1 MHTIIAPQIKLKKKN
16 IMTIYLINNT
26 HTYNDIT
33 NELKNIKTGKMIK
46 IAAMR
51 VKCLEYMLN
60 HAQQEIIYK
69 RQLTNALWGE
79 RGQFISDANLTQI
92 LYLLRRD
99 LKGFGLSQFFSTVP
113 RTGIKVDAEIII
125 SNEKPKK
132 TSSLRRAQYKYMVL
146 FFASLSMIT
155 MIIFLMQ

>member
-1 MHTIIAPQIKLKKKN
+1 
-16 IMTIYLINNT
+16 MTIYLINST
-26 HTYNDIT
+26 HTYNDKT

-51 VKCLEYMLN
+51 IKCLEYMLN

-69 RQLTNALWGE
+69 KQLTNELWGE
-79 RGQFISDANLTQI
+79 RSQFISDANLTQI

-113 RTGIKVDAEIII
+113 RTGIKVDANIII
-125 SNEKPKK
+125 SNENKNHP
-132 TSSLRRAQYKYMVL
+132 SSLKKEGYKYMALL
-146 FFASLSMIT
+146 FALLTMVIT
-155 MIIFLMQ
+155 VIYL

>member
-1 MHTIIAPQIKLKKKN
+1 
-16 IMTIYLINNT
+16 MTIYLINST
-26 HTYNDIT
+26 HTYNDKT

-51 VKCLEYMLN
+51 IKCLEYMLN

-69 RQLTNALWGE
+69 KQLTNELWGE
-79 RGQFISDANLTQI
+79 RSQFISDANLTQI

-113 RTGIKVDAEIII
+113 RTGIKVDANIII
-125 SNEKPKK
+125 SNENKNHP
-132 TSSLRRAQYKYMVL
+132 SSLKKEGYKYMALL
-146 FFASLSMIT
+146 FALLTMVIT
-155 MIIFLMQ
+155 VI

>member
-1 MHTIIAPQIKLKKKN
+1 
-16 IMTIYLINNT
+16 MTIYLINST
-26 HTYNDIT
+26 HTYNDKT

-51 VKCLEYMLN
+51 IKCLEYMLN

-69 RQLTNALWGE
+69 KQLTNELWGE
-79 RGQFISDANLTQI
+79 RSQFISDANLTQI

-113 RTGIKVDAEIII
+113 RTGIKVGANIII
-125 SNEKPKK
+125 SNENKNHP
-132 TSSLRRAQYKYMVL
+132 SSLKKEGYKYMALL
-146 FFASLSMIT
+146 FALLTMVIT
-155 MIIFLMQ
+155 VIYLIQ

>member
-1 MHTIIAPQIKLKKKN
+1 
-16 IMTIYLINNT
+16 
-26 HTYNDIT
+26 HTYNDKT

-51 VKCLEYMLN
+51 IKCLEYMLN

-69 RQLTNALWGE
+69 KQLTNELWGE
-79 RGQFISDANLTQI
+79 RSQFISDANLTQI

-113 RTGIKVDAEIII
+113 RTGIKVDANIII
-125 SNEKPKK
+125 SNENKNLP
-132 TSSLRRAQYKYMVL
+132 SSLKKEGDKYIAL
-146 FFASLSMIT
+146 FFALLT
-155 MIIFLMQ
+155 MVIMVIYLIQ

>member
-1 MHTIIAPQIKLKKKN
+1 
-16 IMTIYLINNT
+16 MTIYLINST
-26 HTYNDIT
+26 HTYNDKT

-51 VKCLEYMLN
+51 IKCLEYMLN

-69 RQLTNALWGE
+69 KQLTNELWGE
-79 RGQFISDANLTQI
+79 RSQFISDANLTQI

-113 RTGIKVDAEIII
+113 RTGIKVDAKIII
-125 SNEKPKK
+125 SNEKKNLP
-132 TSSLRRAQYKYMVL
+132 SSLKKEEYKYIAL
-146 FFASLSMIT
+146 FFALLT
-155 MIIFLMQ
+155 MVLTVIYLIQ

>member
-1 MHTIIAPQIKLKKKN
+1 
-16 IMTIYLINNT
+16 MTIYLINST
-26 HTYNDIT
+26 HTYNDKT

-51 VKCLEYMLN
+51 IKCLEYMLN

-69 RQLTNALWGE
+69 KQLTNELWGE
-79 RGQFISDANLTQI
+79 RSQFIRDANLTQI

-113 RTGIKVDAEIII
+113 RTGIKVDANIII
-125 SNEKPKK
+125 SNEKKNLP
-132 TSSLRRAQYKYMVL
+132 SSLKKEGDKYIAL
-146 FFASLSMIT
+146 FFALLT
-155 MIIFLMQ
+155 MVIMVIYLIQ

>member
-1 MHTIIAPQIKLKKKN
+1 
-16 IMTIYLINNT
+16 MTIYLINST
-26 HTYNDIT
+26 HTYNDKT

-51 VKCLEYMLN
+51 IKCLEYMLN

-69 RQLTNALWGE
+69 KQLTNELWGE
-79 RGQFISDANLTQI
+79 RSQFISDANLTQI

-113 RTGIKVDAEIII
+113 RTGIKVDANIII
-125 SNEKPKK
+125 SNENKAASLFFKK
-132 TSSLRRAQYKYMVL
+132 EAYKYMAL
-146 FFASLSMIT
+146 FFALLTMVIT
-155 MIIFLMQ
+155 VIHLIR

>member
-1 MHTIIAPQIKLKKKN
+1 
-16 IMTIYLINNT
+16 MTIYLINST
-26 HTYNDIT
+26 HTYNDKT

-51 VKCLEYMLN
+51 IKCLEYMLN

-69 RQLTNALWGE
+69 KQLTSELWGE
-79 RGQFISDANLTQI
+79 RSQFISDANLTQI

-113 RTGIKVDAEIII
+113 RTGIKVDANIII
-125 SNEKPKK
+125 SNENKNHP
-132 TSSLRRAQYKYMVL
+132 SSLKKEGYKYMALL
-146 FFASLSMIT
+146 FALLT
-155 MIIFLMQ
+155 MVIMVIYSIR

>member
-1 MHTIIAPQIKLKKKN
+1 
-16 IMTIYLINNT
+16 MTIYLINST
-26 HTYNDIT
+26 HTYNDKT

-51 VKCLEYMLN
+51 IKCLEYMLN

-69 RQLTNALWGE
+69 KQLTNELWGE
-79 RGQFISDANLTQI
+79 RSQFISDANLTQI

-113 RTGIKVDAEIII
+113 RTGIKVDANIII
-125 SNEKPKK
+125 SNENKNLP
-132 TSSLRRAQYKYMVL
+132 SSLKKEGDKYIAL
-146 FFASLSMIT
+146 FFALLTMVIT
-155 MIIFLMQ
+155 VIYLIQ

>member
-1 MHTIIAPQIKLKKKN
+1 
-16 IMTIYLINNT
+16 MTIYLINST
-26 HTYNDIT
+26 HTYNDKT

-51 VKCLEYMLN
+51 IKCLEYMLN

-69 RQLTNALWGE
+69 KQLTNELWGE
-79 RGQFISDANLTQI
+79 RSQFISDANLTKI

-113 RTGIKVDAEIII
+113 RTGIKVDANIII
-125 SNEKPKK
+125 SNENKNHP
-132 TSSLRRAQYKYMVL
+132 SSLKKEGYKYMALL
-146 FFASLSMIT
+146 FALLTMVIT
-155 MIIFLMQ
+155 VIYLIQ

>member
-1 MHTIIAPQIKLKKKN
+1 
-16 IMTIYLINNT
+16 MTIYLINST
-26 HTYNDIT
+26 HTYNDKT

-51 VKCLEYMLN
+51 IKCLEYMLN

-69 RQLTNALWGE
+69 KQLTNELWGE
-79 RGQFISDANLTQI
+79 ISQFISDANLTQI

-113 RTGIKVDAEIII
+113 RTGIKVDANIII
-125 SNEKPKK
+125 SNENKNHP
-132 TSSLRRAQYKYMVL
+132 SSLKKEGYKYMALL
-146 FFASLSMIT
+146 FALLTMVIT
-155 MIIFLMQ
+155 VIYLIQ

>member
-1 MHTIIAPQIKLKKKN
+1 
-16 IMTIYLINNT
+16 
-26 HTYNDIT
+26 NDKT

-51 VKCLEYMLN
+51 IKCLEYMLN

-69 RQLTNALWGE
+69 KQLTNELWGE
-79 RGQFISDANLTQI
+79 RSQFISDANLTQI

-113 RTGIKVDAEIII
+113 RTGIKVDANIII
-125 SNEKPKK
+125 SNENKNHP
-132 TSSLRRAQYKYMVL
+132 SSLKKEGYKYMALL
-146 FFASLSMIT
+146 FALLTMVIT
-155 MIIFLMQ
+155 VIYLIQ

>member
-1 MHTIIAPQIKLKKKN
+1 
-16 IMTIYLINNT
+16 MTIYLINST
-26 HTYNDIT
+26 HTYNDKT

-51 VKCLEYMLN
+51 IKCLEYMLN

-69 RQLTNALWGE
+69 KQLSNELWGE
-79 RGQFISDANLTQI
+79 RSQFISDANLTQI

-113 RTGIKVDAEIII
+113 RTGIKVDANIII
-125 SNEKPKK
+125 SNENKNLP
-132 TSSLRRAQYKYMVL
+132 SSLKKEGDKYIAL
-146 FFASLSMIT
+146 FFALLT
-155 MIIFLMQ
+155 MVIMVIYLIR

>member
-1 MHTIIAPQIKLKKKN
+1 
-16 IMTIYLINNT
+16 MTIYLINST
-26 HTYNDIT
+26 HTYNDKT

-51 VKCLEYMLN
+51 IKCLEYMLN

-69 RQLTNALWGE
+69 KQLTNELWGE
-79 RGQFISDANLTQI
+79 RSQFISDANLTQI

-113 RTGIKVDAEIII
+113 RTGIKVDAKIII
-125 SNEKPKK
+125 SNEKKNLP
-132 TSSLRRAQYKYMVL
+132 SSLKKEEYKYIVL
-146 FFASLSMIT
+146 FFALLTTVIMVIYL
-155 MIIFLMQ
+155 IR

>member
-1 MHTIIAPQIKLKKKN
+1 
-16 IMTIYLINNT
+16 MTIYLINST
-26 HTYNDIT
+26 HTYNDKT

-51 VKCLEYMLN
+51 IKCLEYMLN

-69 RQLTNALWGE
+69 KQLTNELWGE
-79 RGQFISDANLTQI
+79 RSQFISDANLTQI

-113 RTGIKVDAEIII
+113 RTGIKVDANIII
-125 SNEKPKK
+125 SNENKNLPYSLKK
-132 TSSLRRAQYKYMVL
+132 EGDKYIAL
-146 FFASLSMIT
+146 FFALLT
-155 MIIFLMQ
+155 MVIMVIYLIQ

>member
-1 MHTIIAPQIKLKKKN
+1 
-16 IMTIYLINNT
+16 MTIYLINST
-26 HTYNDIT
+26 HTYNDKT

-51 VKCLEYMLN
+51 IKCLEYMLN

-69 RQLTNALWGE
+69 KQLTNELWGE
-79 RGQFISDANLTQI
+79 RSQFISDANLTQI

-113 RTGIKVDAEIII
+113 RTGIKVDANIII
-125 SNEKPKK
+125 NNENKNHP
-132 TSSLRRAQYKYMVL
+132 SSLKKEGYKYMALL
-146 FFASLSMIT
+146 FALLTMVIT
-155 MIIFLMQ
+155 VIYLIQ

>member
-1 MHTIIAPQIKLKKKN
+1 
-16 IMTIYLINNT
+16 YLINST
-26 HTYNDIT
+26 HTYNDKT

-51 VKCLEYMLN
+51 IKCLEYMLN

-69 RQLTNALWGE
+69 KQLTNELWGE
-79 RGQFISDANLTQI
+79 RSQFISDANLTQI

-113 RTGIKVDAEIII
+113 RTGIKVDANIII
-125 SNEKPKK
+125 SNENKNHP
-132 TSSLRRAQYKYMVL
+132 SSLKKEGYKYMALL
-146 FFASLSMIT
+146 FALLTMVIT
-155 MIIFLMQ
+155 VIYLIQ

>member
-1 MHTIIAPQIKLKKKN
+1 MA
-16 IMTIYLINNT
+16 IYLINST
-26 HTYNDIT
+26 HTYNDKT

-51 VKCLEYMLN
+51 IKCLEYMLN

-69 RQLTNALWGE
+69 KQLTNELWGE
-79 RGQFISDANLTQI
+79 RSQFISDANLTQI

-113 RTGIKVDAEIII
+113 RTGIKVDANIII
-125 SNEKPKK
+125 SNENKNHP
-132 TSSLRRAQYKYMVL
+132 SSLKKEGYKYMALL
-146 FFASLSMIT
+146 FALLT
-155 MIIFLMQ
+155 MVIMVIYSIR

>member
-1 MHTIIAPQIKLKKKN
+1 
-16 IMTIYLINNT
+16 MTIYLINST
-26 HTYNDIT
+26 HTYNDKT

-51 VKCLEYMLN
+51 IKCLEYMLN

-69 RQLTNALWGE
+69 KQLTNELWGE
-79 RGQFISDANLTQI
+79 RSQFISDANLTQI

-113 RTGIKVDAEIII
+113 RTGIKVDANIII
-125 SNEKPKK
+125 SNENKNLP
-132 TSSLRRAQYKYMVL
+132 SSLKKEGDKYIAL
-146 FFASLSMIT
+146 FFALLAMVI
-155 MIIFLMQ
+155 MVIYLIQ

>member
-1 MHTIIAPQIKLKKKN
+1 
-16 IMTIYLINNT
+16 MTIYLINST
-26 HTYNDIT
+26 HTYNDKT

-51 VKCLEYMLN
+51 IKCLKYMLN

-69 RQLTNALWGE
+69 KQLTNELWGE
-79 RGQFISDANLTQI
+79 RSQFISDANLTQI

-113 RTGIKVDAEIII
+113 RTGIKVDANIII
-125 SNEKPKK
+125 SNENKNHP
-132 TSSLRRAQYKYMVL
+132 SSLKKEGYKYMALL
-146 FFASLSMIT
+146 FALLTMVIT
-155 MIIFLMQ
+155 VIYLIQ

>member
-1 MHTIIAPQIKLKKKN
+1 
-16 IMTIYLINNT
+16 T
-26 HTYNDIT
+26 HTYNDKT

-51 VKCLEYMLN
+51 IKCLEYMLN

-69 RQLTNALWGE
+69 KQLTNELWGE
-79 RGQFISDANLTQI
+79 RSQFISDANLTQI

-113 RTGIKVDAEIII
+113 RTGIKVDANIII
-125 SNEKPKK
+125 SNENKNHP
-132 TSSLRRAQYKYMVL
+132 SSLKKEGYKYMALL
-146 FFASLSMIT
+146 FALLT
-155 MIIFLMQ
+155 MVIMVIYSIR

>member
-1 MHTIIAPQIKLKKKN
+1 
-16 IMTIYLINNT
+16 
-26 HTYNDIT
+26 TYNDKT

-51 VKCLEYMLN
+51 IKCLEYMLN

-69 RQLTNALWGE
+69 KQLTNELWGE
-79 RGQFISDANLTQI
+79 RSQFISDANLTQI

-113 RTGIKVDAEIII
+113 RTGIKVDANIII
-125 SNEKPKK
+125 SNENKNLP
-132 TSSLRRAQYKYMVL
+132 SSLKKEGDKYIAL
-146 FFASLSMIT
+146 FFALLT
-155 MIIFLMQ
+155 MVIMVIYLIQ

>member
-1 MHTIIAPQIKLKKKN
+1 
-16 IMTIYLINNT
+16 MTIYLINST
-26 HTYNDIT
+26 HTYNDKT

-51 VKCLEYMLN
+51 IKCLEYMLN

-69 RQLTNALWGE
+69 KQLTNELWEE
-79 RGQFISDANLTQI
+79 RSQFISDANLTQI

-113 RTGIKVDAEIII
+113 RTGIKVDANIII
-125 SNEKPKK
+125 SNENKNHP
-132 TSSLRRAQYKYMVL
+132 SSLKKEGYKYMALL
-146 FFASLSMIT
+146 FALLT
-155 MIIFLMQ
+155 MVIMVIYSIR

>member
-1 MHTIIAPQIKLKKKN
+1 
-16 IMTIYLINNT
+16 MTIYLINST
-26 HTYNDIT
+26 HTYNDKT

-51 VKCLEYMLN
+51 IKCLEYMLN

-69 RQLTNALWGE
+69 KQLTNELWGE
-79 RGQFISDANLTQI
+79 RSQFISDANLTQI

-113 RTGIKVDAEIII
+113 RTGIKVDANIII
-125 SNEKPKK
+125 SNENKNHP
-132 TSSLRRAQYKYMVL
+132 SSLKKEGYKYMALL
-146 FFASLSMIT
+146 FALLT
-155 MIIFLMQ
+155 MVIKVIYLIQ